1 MTEDI
6 AVATTPDMGALAE
19 QVRRVAALRRNVA
32 ALDAVLFER
41 RRAFEDGVADLNAQK
56 GAANAET
63 NAAEQVVRAL
73 ALAHYHATQDKAPTP
88 GVSVKLYEE
97 LGYDDAEAFAWA
109 KEKQMALVPESL
121 IPESLNRKAFE
132 KIARATPLDFVNFIV
147 EARVQIATDL
157 EKALGGRA

>member
-121 IPESLNRKAFE
+121 NRKAFE
-132 KIARATPLDFVNFIV
+132 KIARATPLDFVNFID
-147 EARVQIATDL
+147 EPRVQIATDL
-157 EKALGGRA
+157 DKALGGGQ